1 MILFRSTNGQSPAVD
16 LRGAFHAGLAPDRG
30 LYLPEKFPR
39 LAPDEITAFAQLP
52 YHEIAF
58 RVLSK
63 FTEGVLSDHD
73 LAAMC
78 REVYNFPIPL
88 EKVHD
93 RVFLMRLDQGP
104 TASFKDFA
112 AQMMA
117 RMFGHFL
124 RDDGKQV
131 TILTATSGD
140 TGSAVAHAFHGVPG
154 VRVIVLFP
162 IAEVSESQRK
172 LMTTLRDNV
181 RTIAIDGKFDDCQAM
196 VKRAFADPDLKRI
209 PLSSANSIN
218 IGRLLP
224 QSVYYFYA
232 ASRLAV
238 GSSRGDDRTAQRAV
252 PTIEPIVFSI
262 PSGNF
267 GDAMGAVVAR
277 EMGLS
282 IKKLVMPVNDN
293 DAFPRFLA
301 SGTYEKVVPSRNS
314 VSNAMNVG
322 HPSNLARLV
331 AIYGG
336 QMDETGRIH
345 KQPDIAAM
353 RRDLFSSSVSDN
365 RTRAALKS
373 FWDKYQLLLEPHG
386 AVAWQGFLD
395 WLDAENV
402 SRAEREGG
410 NGGKN
415 SGASISSR
423 TSRPSRETFPA
434 VIVETANPAKFPE
447 EIQKMM
453 DWEPD
458 IPPKMEAAL
467 KLSEDFDRLDADYEK
482 FKAYLL
488 QKHAP

>member
-1 MILFRSTNGQSPAVD
+1 MMLFRSTNRQSPAVD
-16 LRGAFHAGLAPDRG
+16 LRGAFHAGLAPDCG
-30 LYLPEKFPR
+30 LYLPERFPR
-39 LAPDEITAFAQLP
+39 LAPEEIVAFAELP

-58 RVLSK
+58 RILSK
-63 FTEGVLSDHD
+63 FTGEIVSDHD

-78 REVYNFPIPL
+78 RDAYNFPIPL
-88 EKVHD
+88 EKIHD

-162 IAEVSESQRK
+162 LAEVSESQRK
-172 LMTTLRDNV
+172 LMTTLRDNI

-196 VKRAFADPDLKRI
+196 VKRAFADADLEHI

-224 QSVYYFYA
+224 QCVYYFYA

-238 GSSRGDDRTAQRAV
+238 GSSRCDDRTAQRVV
-252 PTIEPIVFSI
+252 PAIEPIVFSI

-277 EMGLS
+277 EMGLPV
-282 IKKLVMPVNDN
+282 KKLVMPVNDN

-301 SGTYEKVVPSRNS
+301 SGVYEKVVPSRNS

-345 KQPDIAAM
+345 QQPDLAAM
-353 RRDLFSSSVSDN
+353 RRDLFSSSISDD
-365 RTRAALKS
+365 RTRAALKN

-395 WLDAENV
+395 WQAVEPLGDA
-402 SRAEREGG
+402 
-410 NGGKN
+410 
-415 SGASISSR
+415 
-423 TSRPSRETFPA
+423 PA
-434 VIVETANPAKFPE
+434 VIIETANPAKFPD

-453 DWEPD
+453 HWEPD
-458 IPPKMEAAL
+458 IPPKMAAAL
-467 KLSEDFDRLDADYEK
+467 KLPEDFDRLDADYEK
-482 FKAYLL
+482 FKAYLIR
-488 QKHAP
+488 KHAA